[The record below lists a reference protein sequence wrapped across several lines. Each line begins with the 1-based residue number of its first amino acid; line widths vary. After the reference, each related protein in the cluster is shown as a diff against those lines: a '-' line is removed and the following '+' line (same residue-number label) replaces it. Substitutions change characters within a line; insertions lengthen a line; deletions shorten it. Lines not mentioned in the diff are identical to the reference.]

1 MLVRL
6 PADGEGPLY
15 EQIAGVVRRGIIE
28 GELTPGARL
37 PAARE
42 LADALDV
49 NLHTVL
55 RAYAQLRDDGLID
68 VRRGRGA
75 TVRTDGVA
83 ARSTIHD
90 RAAELVAAARREGIT
105 RRELVTLIERLPA

>member
-15 EQIAGVVRRGIIE
+15 EQIAGAVRRGIIE
-28 GELTPGARL
+28 GELAPGARL

-75 TVRTDGVA
+75 TVRSDGAA

>member
-1 MLVRL
+1 MLIRL

-15 EQIAGVVRRGIIE
+15 EQIAGAVRRAIVA
-28 GELTPGARL
+28 GELGSNERL
-37 PAARE
+37 PSARE

-75 TVRTDGVA
+75 TVRSDGAA

-90 RAAELVAAARREGIT
+90 RAAELVAAARREGIG
-105 RRELVTLIERLPA
+105 RRELISLIERISA